1 MDKEPEQKVSFAKR
15 SVRFVSHDLWMIE
28 LGSAS
33 GLHRW
38 LTRSARVVV
47 IASREFLRNKC
58 MQHAMALTY
67 LTIFSLPALLAL
79 VFSVAKGLN
88 VFSKLKD
95 GPIDGFLDHAFPESV
110 AVEGEA
116 LAPAVEGAAEGTGL
130 AAGGGGQGIRD
141 MVEQIFAKVQEADL
155 GVLSALGVLF
165 LVFTALKMLGSVE
178 GAFNHIWG
186 VKRSRTL
193 LRKFTDYLAIVTV
206 APLMLMVGTGF
217 TGLLSS
223 SKLRGFLGDENSF
236 FFTWA
241 IPVISICLGMT
252 LVLSTLPNTRVRL
265 RNALAGGL
273 VAGISW
279 QLAQVAFVNVQIGLM
294 NANPILSSFAVVPL
308 LLSWIYLSWLTLF
321 VGCEVSYACQ
331 NVDLITA
338 VTRTGKVDQA
348 YREALAP
355 RLAGRVAAHFLAGEE
370 PPNVDDLAAETGL
383 APRLLGEVLDQLVE
397 HRILAASGDEQEET
411 YLPARDPAT
420 IRLSDVLFAMRRI
433 PECQAP
439 PEHSELDQRS
449 SQALAALQLELSA
462 SQHNLTLEELAIEG
476 AASAS

>member
-1 MDKEPEQKVSFAKR
+1 MDGPSEEKVGFAKR

-28 LGSAS
+28 LGSVS
-33 GLHRW
+33 GLNRW
-38 LTRSARVVV
+38 LTRTARVCV
-47 IASREFLRNKC
+47 IATREFLRNRC

-88 VFSKLKD
+88 VFSKLKE
-95 GPIDGFLDHAFPESV
+95 GPIDGFLDHAFPEAV
-110 AVEGEA
+110 VVEGEA
-116 LAPAVEGAAEGTGL
+116 MEQVAEGAGV

-141 MVEQIFAKVQEADL
+141 MVEHIFTKVQEADL

-178 GAFNHIWG
+178 AAFNHIWG
-186 VKRSRTL
+186 VKRSRSL
-193 LRKFTDYLAIVTV
+193 LRKFTDYLAIVAV

-279 QLAQVAFVNVQIGLM
+279 QLAQLAFVNVQIGLM
-294 NANPILSSFAVVPL
+294 SANPILSSFAAVPL
-308 LLSWIYLSWLTLF
+308 LLSWIYFSWLTLF
-321 VGCEVSYACQ
+321 VGCEVSYASQ
-331 NVDLITA
+331 NVDLITTVA
-338 VTRTGKVDQA
+338 RTGKVDQA
-348 YREALAP
+348 YRESLAP

-370 PPNVDDLAAETGL
+370 PPSVDDLAAETGL

-397 HRILAASGDEQEET
+397 QRILAATGEEQEET
-411 YLPARDPAT
+411 FLPARDPAT
-420 IRLSDVLFAMRRI
+420 IRLSDVLSAMRRI
-433 PECQAP
+433 PDCQAP

-449 SQALAALQLELSA
+449 SQALAALQLEQSA
-462 SQHNLTLEELAIEG
+462 SQHNLSLEELASEG

>member
-1 MDKEPEQKVSFAKR
+1 
-15 SVRFVSHDLWMIE
+15 
-28 LGSAS
+28 
-33 GLHRW
+33 
-38 LTRSARVVV
+38 
-47 IASREFLRNKC
+47 
-58 MQHAMALTY
+58 
-67 LTIFSLPALLAL
+67 
-79 VFSVAKGLN
+79 
-88 VFSKLKD
+88 
-95 GPIDGFLDHAFPESV
+95 
-110 AVEGEA
+110 
-116 LAPAVEGAAEGTGL
+116 
-130 AAGGGGQGIRD
+130 
-141 MVEQIFAKVQEADL
+141 
-155 GVLSALGVLF
+155 
-165 LVFTALKMLGSVE
+165 
-178 GAFNHIWG
+178 
-186 VKRSRTL
+186 
-193 LRKFTDYLAIVTV
+193 
-206 APLMLMVGTGF
+206 LMLMVGTGF